1 MDFFDLLT
9 MVGGLALFLYGMHLL
24 SEGLEKLS
32 GGRLERVLE
41 NLTNNRLKAVLLGA
55 GVTAVIQS
63 SSATTV
69 MVVGFVNSGIMKLSQ
84 AIGIIMG
91 ANVGTTITSWVLSL
105 TGIESDSFFLQL
117 VKPTSFSPVLA
128 AIGVIFIMFMKNGRK
143 RELGT
148 ILVGFAILMT
158 GMDTMSS
165 AVKPLSQVPEF
176 TGLFTMFTNP
186 LLGLLVGALVT
197 AVIQSSSASVG
208 ILQALCVTG
217 SINYAAA
224 VPIILGQNIGT
235 CVTAMMSVYVFG
247 FPKYHADQVMD
258 AYFALIYA
266 PVMLSFVLL
275 TRQLD
280 DGIYLV
286 WMIFISSWI
295 SDTFAYL
302 AGVMLGRHK
311 LAPVLSPKKSV
322 EGSVGGIVGA
332 ALFGALFGAYLDST
346 LGQEQYVMILAVV
359 GGVGSVISQV
369 GDLAAS
375 AIKRNHEIKDYGNLI
390 PGHGGIMDRFDSV
403 IFTAPITYFLITILM
418 NGHG

>member
-1 MDFFDLLT
+1 MASNILGKISKERTISAVILVIAAFASILPGGIILAVVLYGIS
-9 MVGGLALFLYGMHLL
+9 MVGFFELTKACGVR
-24 SEGLEKLS
+24 EGQKPNTLE
-32 GGRLERVLE
+32 
-41 NLTNNRLKAVLLGA
+41 
-55 GVTAVIQS
+55 I
-63 SSATTV
+63 
-69 MVVGFVNSGIMKLSQ
+69 VG
-84 AIGIIMG
+84 
-91 ANVGTTITSWVLSL
+91 
-105 TGIESDSFFLQL
+105 
-117 VKPTSFSPVLA
+117 LA
-128 AIGVIFIMFMKNGRK
+128 AI
-143 RELGT
+143 T
-148 ILVGFAILMT
+148 CYY
-158 GMDTMSS
+158 
-165 AVKPLSQVPEF
+165 
-176 TGLFTMFTNP
+176 
-186 LLGLLVGALVT
+186 LVT
-197 AVIQSSSASVG
+197 YFVQDASYAVMV
-208 ILQALCVTG
+208 ILLAM
-217 SINYAAA
+217 I
-224 VPIILGQNIGT
+224 
-235 CVTAMMSVYVFG
+235 AMMSVYVFG
-247 FPKYHADQVMD
+247 FPKYHANQVMD

-375 AIKRNHEIKDYGNLI
+375 AVKRNHEIKDYGNLI

-403 IFTAPITYFLITILM
+403 IFTAPMIYALAVLLM
-418 NGHG
+418 GRG